1 MKAKLISLLTCLA
14 LNGYAANTII
24 SVPSTQLNNYT
35 VIRAE
40 IPTISGIKSATQNC
54 ANLSYCDITMAG
66 VSLAPGVYEINI
78 YAANNGKKIASAPIE
93 KFANLPGDDIYNINL
108 NLNNL
113 NLSSLAT
120 PEASR
125 SSIDGNS
132 LGDYKEIS
140 QRVGASFKIIAA
152 IFPQFKPVSD
162 FAGGIV
168 ELIFPKNS
176 GGSIDLNT
184 TNKQLFLAIDL
195 ISQVGTQVKIL
206 EDKLINFYTQY
217 NKDRFQDKISGLN
230 SGLAIIN
237 QLSQQ
242 VSYTLKSSNNSLIEY
257 MKAHQKTERLTT
269 IMDFFQKDR
278 NAAELALGNILG
290 KNGDN
295 LTNIKSVLDSLM
307 HETSRD
313 NAKVNYIALN
323 SFYNAEYIKCYTDI
337 LAAIASMQ
345 QIDILGATLISKDFQ
360 YANIYAGHISIK
372 IDGVLPQNTIQQN
385 AAIVREFY
393 AKKIQILL
401 DKLPINQ
408 NTLKDVYGPAGLK
421 FNDSSRFS
429 SEGRLDPTKLLSL
442 AGLAITSYDGTTL
455 VGTYG
460 GNSRSNWPTA
470 AVFSLPFQSYQNS
483 KVHVINDQAIFIP
496 QNAVDNSYDG
506 IVRLEHVDHTEF
518 RTWWGKDGAKWNS
531 DVIHWRKSRFYNSKA
546 FNDIPV
552 YSELNYQHLVRLYEE
567 GNAHHYEWN
576 RPMEVINGNH
586 IRMNRPNYETNV
598 SKQGDVEPRYAI
610 YAVSG
615 GNVPANTQYAF
626 GVKYGAWGNTS
637 ILKSECNNF
646 GCDARWRDEWAWG
659 FRLFCPTF
667 ICKQLDDRT
676 LAYPDGTFVVISGER
691 GNTHINVTRDPNTVN
706 WRKYTITTSFRF
718 QQNESSSYNY
728 FYYSPKISGISSGSH
743 NLAPNSTDVFYNKEK
758 VVGFK
763 YSYGMQD
770 INKAG
775 QDDTPSFNLK
785 MENGF
790 CHSYSTKFGKNLKTC
805 VSDKGNNH
813 FEINTI
819 D

>member
-1 MKAKLISLLTCLA
+1 M
-14 LNGYAANTII
+14 
-24 SVPSTQLNNYT
+24 
-35 VIRAE
+35 
-40 IPTISGIKSATQNC
+40 
-54 ANLSYCDITMAG
+54 
-66 VSLAPGVYEINI
+66 
-78 YAANNGKKIASAPIE
+78 
-93 KFANLPGDDIYNINL
+93 
-108 NLNNL
+108 
-113 NLSSLAT
+113 
-120 PEASR
+120 
-125 SSIDGNS
+125 
-132 LGDYKEIS
+132 
-140 QRVGASFKIIAA
+140 
-152 IFPQFKPVSD
+152 
-162 FAGGIV
+162 
-168 ELIFPKNS
+168 
-176 GGSIDLNT
+176 
-184 TNKQLFLAIDL
+184 

-217 NKDRFQDKISGLN
+217 NKDRFQDKIKGLN
-230 SGLAIIN
+230 SDLAIIN

-442 AGLAITSYDGTTL
+442 VGLAITSYDGTTL

-615 GNVPANTQYAF
+615 GNIPANTQYAF

-637 ILKSECNNF
+637 ILKSHCTNF

-676 LAYPDGTFVVISGER
+676 LAYPDGTFVVISGGR
-691 GNTHINVTRDPNTVN
+691 GNTNINITRDPKIVS
-706 WRKYTITTSFRF
+706 WQKYTITTSFRF
-718 QQNESSSYNY
+718 SQNESSSYNY
-728 FYYSPKISGISSGSH
+728 LYYSPKISSISSGNH
-743 NLAPNSTDVFYNKEK
+743 NLAPNSTDVFYNKDK

>member
-1 MKAKLISLLTCLA
+1 
-14 LNGYAANTII
+14 
-24 SVPSTQLNNYT
+24 
-35 VIRAE
+35 
-40 IPTISGIKSATQNC
+40 
-54 ANLSYCDITMAG
+54 
-66 VSLAPGVYEINI
+66 
-78 YAANNGKKIASAPIE
+78 
-93 KFANLPGDDIYNINL
+93 
-108 NLNNL
+108 
-113 NLSSLAT
+113 
-120 PEASR
+120 
-125 SSIDGNS
+125 
-132 LGDYKEIS
+132 
-140 QRVGASFKIIAA
+140 
-152 IFPQFKPVSD
+152 
-162 FAGGIV
+162 
-168 ELIFPKNS
+168 
-176 GGSIDLNT
+176 
-184 TNKQLFLAIDL
+184 
-195 ISQVGTQVKIL
+195 
-206 EDKLINFYTQY
+206 
-217 NKDRFQDKISGLN
+217 
-230 SGLAIIN
+230 
-237 QLSQQ
+237 
-242 VSYTLKSSNNSLIEY
+242 
-257 MKAHQKTERLTT
+257 
-269 IMDFFQKDR
+269 MDFFQKDR

-442 AGLAITSYDGTTL
+442 VGLAITSYDGTTL

-615 GNVPANTQYAF
+615 GNIPANTQYAF

-637 ILKSECNNF
+637 ILKSHCTNF

-676 LAYPDGTFVVISGER
+676 LAYPDGTFVVISGGR
-691 GNTHINVTRDPNTVN
+691 GNTNINITRDPKIVS
-706 WRKYTITTSFRF
+706 WQKYTITTSFRF
-718 QQNESSSYNY
+718 SQNESSSYNY
-728 FYYSPKISGISSGSH
+728 LYYSPKISSISSGNH
-743 NLAPNSTDVFYNKEK
+743 NLAPNSTDVFYNKDK

-763 YSYGMQD
+763 YSYSMQD